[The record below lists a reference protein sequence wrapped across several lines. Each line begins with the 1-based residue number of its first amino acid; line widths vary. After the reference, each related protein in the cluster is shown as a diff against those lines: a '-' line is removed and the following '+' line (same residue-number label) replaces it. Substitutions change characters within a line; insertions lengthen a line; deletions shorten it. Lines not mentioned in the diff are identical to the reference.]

1 MGTYSEKTKY
11 LKDQYNLFDEAK
23 QEAIPAD
30 ETETAE
36 SVPVKEHTRKS
47 KNRQADVFKGVPS
60 RDEIIPLFEDQKFC
74 ADCSAEMKV
83 IGREFLRREF
93 RFIPAKG
100 EVVNIYMETAKYPVC
115 SKAPE
120 MEKAVQSVKSLTP
133 ETLISHSYATAYVV
147 AWVMY
152 QKYANS

>member
-23 QEAIPAD
+23 QEAIPDD

-60 RDEIIPLFEDQKFC
+60 RDEIIPRSED
-74 ADCSAEMKV
+74 
-83 IGREFLRREF
+83 
-93 RFIPAKG
+93 
-100 EVVNIYMETAKYPVC
+100 
-115 SKAPE
+115 
-120 MEKAVQSVKSLTP
+120 
-133 ETLISHSYATAYVV
+133 
-147 AWVMY
+147 
-152 QKYANS
+152 

>member
-1 MGTYSEKTKY
+1 MYSKVFLPVMKSYHVPKTRSFA
-11 LKDQYNLFDEAK
+11 L
-23 QEAIPAD
+23 
-30 ETETAE
+30 
-36 SVPVKEHTRKS
+36 
-47 KNRQADVFKGVPS
+47 
-60 RDEIIPLFEDQKFC
+60 
-74 ADCSAEMKV
+74 

-93 RFIPAKG
+93 RFIPTKE

-115 SKAPE
+115 SKAPA